1 MTQPKRSPSPCP
13 HTNHPLP
20 KVELLPS
27 NQLAVAIK
35 PSRCR
40 LVTPQYSDLFD
51 KRIIPADSPC
61 VHRAT
66 RLSAPSKSL
75 PKLSVRTAPSPSGFV
90 CAPATPS
97 GKSRLALALEML
109 DRKKKRTLD
118 TPNPTD
124 PTCRAE
130 KKLFARTNRL
140 TGIPQIQRQATTL
153 AQDPPGYLSAFQARL
168 CTHPRP
174 QIPNRRCCVRYEASY
189 DVTPAPKRIFQ
200 SSTCALVMD
209 YASLQLFLGLFD
221 KPISDLTV
229 FSS

>member
-1 MTQPKRSPSPCP
+1 MVLCHHSASGKRLSHDPAEAKPSPCP

-90 CAPATPS
+90 FAPATPS

-109 DRKKKRTLD
+109 DRKKEKD
-118 TPNPTD
+118 AGHTPNPTD

-130 KKLFARTNRL
+130 KKKLFARTNRL

-153 AQDPPGYLSAFQARL
+153 A
-168 CTHPRP
+168 
-174 QIPNRRCCVRYEASY
+174 
-189 DVTPAPKRIFQ
+189 
-200 SSTCALVMD
+200 
-209 YASLQLFLGLFD
+209 
-221 KPISDLTV
+221 
-229 FSS
+229 